1 MARNLVVLFALS
13 SLATQGSA
21 ASAQETMSYGEG
33 EYLNSCAACHGLHGK
48 GDGALATVLK
58 TKPADITLLKKRY
71 GGEFPFEQIREIIDG
86 RKIVPSHGTRE
97 MPIWG
102 RQFVEED
109 ARTYGPVGG
118 EMLTQDRIDALAR
131 YLVTL
136 QR

>member
-1 MARNLVVLFALS
+1 MAGKLVVLLALS
-13 SLATQGSA
+13 SLAMGSA
-21 ASAQETMSYGEG
+21 AFAEEKMSYGEG

-58 TKPADITLLKKRY
+58 TKPADLTLLKKKY
-71 GGEFPFEQIREIIDG
+71 GGEFPYEAAREFIDG

-102 RQFVEED
+102 RQFIEED
-109 ARTYGPVGG
+109 AKTYGPVGG

-131 YLVTL
+131 YLATL

>member
-1 MARNLVVLFALS
+1 MAGKLVLLLALT
-13 SLATQGSA
+13 SLAVQGTEA
-21 ASAQETMSYGEG
+21 RAKEAMSYGEG

-48 GDGALATVLK
+48 GDGVLAPVLK
-58 TKPADITLLKKRY
+58 TKPADLTLLKKRN
-71 GGEFPFEQIREIIDG
+71 GGEFPLQQVREIIDG

-109 ARTYGPVGG
+109 AKTYGQVGG
-118 EMLTQDRIDALAR
+118 EILTQDRIDALAR